1 MQIAIVDDR
10 AEDRAELSAC
20 LENYMK
26 KHQLDYTL
34 TEFEDGEN
42 FLKAAAQVN
51 FQLVFMDIYMENM
64 DGIETARRLR
74 QKNRLCKIVFLTIT
88 EDYARMGYSLSAS
101 YYLLKPLSLHQA
113 DFEEAMELC
122 QLKPPYEVMTLS
134 VMADRQKLELPTEK
148 ILYIDYQNRM
158 TRIHTA
164 ERVIP
169 VSGGFQEVTA
179 ALQKDKRF
187 LPCYRGILINMD
199 YISQVDSQ
207 TFRLINGEELP
218 IALRNGKQLRET
230 YRQYVF
236 SGMGGYRMRMKQMHR
251 RILEGC
257 LACLLCFTGSI
268 PAFAA
273 ETATPANADERRE
286 NPPGLESEASETRKS
301 GTPETPEE
309 VSLVLVTEIQN
320 EDELLSL
327 PDFTLPLRTTPS
339 DDDLEEIYQLA
350 LRYQTVCATVTAGEE
365 IRQET
370 FSVAWDFS
378 AIDQTTPGEYT
389 AAGRIELPKG
399 YAFGEAVLQE
409 LQISV
414 RVEEM
419 PPAVITSIEQWYPY
433 TDAFAIQQG
442 SETETLENLFAFSPY
457 YLECYAENGTSYTA
471 VVEWDF
477 SGIDLNTVGL
487 YHAAG
492 RLTAPENTIFADR
505 VDFPEI
511 SIPVSVQAP
520 GSPDI
525 NCFLVRRGGLYF
537 PWVTPPGNLDK
548 VSIWLSKNNGSWNR
562 LESGVYVGQEM
573 LSIATR
579 LLMPGSSYRLQ
590 VDYDGGQTGILS
602 FTYADEIVLEGY
614 HEGDRDGGDAG
625 GNPPD
630 TIIQPPPEDT
640 NNQDDGFADRPS
652 TKPPKPPATNG
663 GGTDSDDSEKAPPVS
678 EENDP
683 ADHEPSHKSSE
694 PSWEGK
700 DDSIDIDKDDFPS
713 EQSNGDTEEDA
724 DSKNPDF
731 SEFFDETTDRISG
744 TRFLMMLQTW
754 EQRAVFS
761 KQGITISIPK
771 DALPEGIQNEDQIEV
786 IIQKDTDGGFSFS
799 FSINGTALSSLP
811 DVSVMLPCPNDPAT
825 GTWFLCDESG
835 VEIPMTGYDDA
846 AKAVS
851 FQISHTGAYTII
863 GKEDA
868 VSLAQAADTE
878 HSRSPILL
886 LIPACLLLLSAGVFF
901 LRRRRK

>member
-1 MQIAIVDDR
+1 
-10 AEDRAELSAC
+10 
-20 LENYMK
+20 
-26 KHQLDYTL
+26 
-34 TEFEDGEN
+34 
-42 FLKAAAQVN
+42 
-51 FQLVFMDIYMENM
+51 
-64 DGIETARRLR
+64 
-74 QKNRLCKIVFLTIT
+74 
-88 EDYARMGYSLSAS
+88 
-101 YYLLKPLSLHQA
+101 
-113 DFEEAMELC
+113 
-122 QLKPPYEVMTLS
+122 
-134 VMADRQKLELPTEK
+134 
-148 ILYIDYQNRM
+148 
-158 TRIHTA
+158 
-164 ERVIP
+164 
-169 VSGGFQEVTA
+169 
-179 ALQKDKRF
+179 
-187 LPCYRGILINMD
+187 
-199 YISQVDSQ
+199 
-207 TFRLINGEELP
+207 
-218 IALRNGKQLRET
+218 
-230 YRQYVF
+230 
-236 SGMGGYRMRMKQMHR
+236 MRMKQIHR
-251 RILEGC
+251 RILGGC

-286 NPPGLESEASETRKS
+286 NPPGLESKA
-301 GTPETPEE
+301 PETPEASEE

-350 LRYQTVCATVTAGEE
+350 LQYQTVCATVTVGEE

-370 FSVAWDFS
+370 FPVVWDFS

-389 AAGRIELPKG
+389 AAGRIELPDG

-433 TDAFAIQQG
+433 TDAFAVQQG
-442 SETETLENLFAFSPY
+442 SPTETLENLFAFSPY

-487 YHAAG
+487 YYVAG
-492 RLTAPENTIFADR
+492 RLTAPANTAFAEGIA
-505 VDFPEI
+505 FPEI

-520 GSPDI
+520 GRPDI
-525 NCFLVRRGGLYF
+525 NCFLSARGNLHF
-537 PWVTPPGNLDK
+537 PWVTPPGGLDEIS
-548 VSIWLSKNNGSWNR
+548 VWLSENNGSWNR

-573 LSIATR
+573 LSIGTR
-579 LLMPGSSYRLQ
+579 LLTPGSSYRLQ

-640 NNQDDGFADRPS
+640 DDQDDGFADRPS
-652 TKPPKPPATNG
+652 TKPPKPPVTNDG
-663 GGTDSDDSEKAPPVS
+663 GMDS
-678 EENDP
+678 
-683 ADHEPSHKSSE
+683 
-694 PSWEGK
+694 

-713 EQSNGDTEEDA
+713 EQANGDTEEDTALQQPPEVQTIAGASELTVPDPAWKLSENRKEPVQSAMTVPLESA
-724 DSKNPDF
+724 DSKSPDF

-744 TRFLMMLQTW
+744 TRFLMMLQTGA
-754 EQRAVFS
+754 QRAIFS

-799 FSINGTALSSLP
+799 FSINGTVLNSLP
-811 DVSVMLPCPNDPAT
+811 DVSVMLPYPNDPAA
-825 GTWFLCDESG
+825 GTLFLCDESG
-835 VEIPMTGYDDA
+835 VEVPMTGYDDT
-846 AKAVS
+846 AKAAS
-851 FQISHTGAYTII
+851 FQISHTGTYTIV
-863 GKEDA
+863 GKEDTA
-868 VSLAQAADTE
+868 SLAHAADTE
-878 HSRSPILL
+878 HSRSPIFFF
-886 LIPACLLLLSAGVFF
+886 IPVCLVLLSAGEFF

>member
-1 MQIAIVDDR
+1 
-10 AEDRAELSAC
+10 
-20 LENYMK
+20 
-26 KHQLDYTL
+26 
-34 TEFEDGEN
+34 
-42 FLKAAAQVN
+42 
-51 FQLVFMDIYMENM
+51 
-64 DGIETARRLR
+64 
-74 QKNRLCKIVFLTIT
+74 
-88 EDYARMGYSLSAS
+88 
-101 YYLLKPLSLHQA
+101 
-113 DFEEAMELC
+113 
-122 QLKPPYEVMTLS
+122 
-134 VMADRQKLELPTEK
+134 
-148 ILYIDYQNRM
+148 
-158 TRIHTA
+158 
-164 ERVIP
+164 
-169 VSGGFQEVTA
+169 
-179 ALQKDKRF
+179 
-187 LPCYRGILINMD
+187 
-199 YISQVDSQ
+199 
-207 TFRLINGEELP
+207 
-218 IALRNGKQLRET
+218 
-230 YRQYVF
+230 
-236 SGMGGYRMRMKQMHR
+236 MRMKQMHR

-257 LACLLCFTGSI
+257 LACLLCFTCSI

-273 ETATPANADERRE
+273 ETATPSNADERRE
-286 NPPGLESEASETRKS
+286 NPPDLESEAPGTLESK
-301 GTPETPEE
+301 TPEASEE
-309 VSLVLVTEIQN
+309 VSLVLVTEIQK

-378 AIDQTTPGEYT
+378 DIDQTTPGEYT
-389 AAGRIELPKG
+389 AAGRIELPEG

-414 RVEEM
+414 RVKEM

-433 TDAFAIQQG
+433 TDAFAVQQG

-477 SGIDLNTVGL
+477 SDIDLNTVGL

-505 VDFPEI
+505 VDFSEI

-525 NCFLVRRGGLYF
+525 NCFLVRRGSLYF

-548 VSIWLSKNNGSWNR
+548 VSIWLSENSGSWNR

-602 FTYADEIVLEGY
+602 FTYADGIVLEGY

-640 NNQDDGFADRPS
+640 DDQDDGFADRPS

-663 GGTDSDDSEKAPPVS
+663 GGTNSDDSEKAPPVS
-678 EENDP
+678 GENKP
-683 ADHEPSHKSSE
+683 TDHKPSE
-694 PSWEGK
+694 PSWVGK
-700 DDSIDIDKDDFPS
+700 DDSIDKEEFPS
-713 EQSNGDTEEDA
+713 KQTNGDAEEALEPDAGSDEPTIPESKNRKDSVQSAMTVPQEGA
-724 DSKNPDF
+724 DSQNSAF

-744 TRFLMMLQTW
+744 TRFLMMLQTG
-754 EQRAVFS
+754 EQRAIFS

-771 DALPEGIQNEDQIEV
+771 DALPEDIQNEDQIEV

-811 DVSVMLPCPNDPAT
+811 DVSVMLPCPNDPAA

-846 AKAVS
+846 AKAAS
-851 FQISHTGAYTII
+851 FQISHTGTYTIAV
-863 GKEDA
+863 KEDA
-868 VSLAQAADTE
+868 ISLAQAADTE

>member
-1 MQIAIVDDR
+1 M
-10 AEDRAELSAC
+10 
-20 LENYMK
+20 
-26 KHQLDYTL
+26 
-34 TEFEDGEN
+34 
-42 FLKAAAQVN
+42 
-51 FQLVFMDIYMENM
+51 
-64 DGIETARRLR
+64 
-74 QKNRLCKIVFLTIT
+74 
-88 EDYARMGYSLSAS
+88 
-101 YYLLKPLSLHQA
+101 
-113 DFEEAMELC
+113 
-122 QLKPPYEVMTLS
+122 
-134 VMADRQKLELPTEK
+134 
-148 ILYIDYQNRM
+148 
-158 TRIHTA
+158 RIK
-164 ERVIP
+164 EI
-169 VSGGFQEVTA
+169 
-179 ALQKDKRF
+179 
-187 LPCYRGILINMD
+187 
-199 YISQVDSQ
+199 
-207 TFRLINGEELP
+207 
-218 IALRNGKQLRET
+218 
-230 YRQYVF
+230 
-236 SGMGGYRMRMKQMHR
+236 HR
-251 RILEGC
+251 RILGGC
-257 LACLLCFTGSI
+257 LACLLCFTCSI

-273 ETATPANADERRE
+273 ETATPANADERTE
-286 NPPGLESEASETRKS
+286 ILPDLESEAPGTLDS
-301 GTPETPEE
+301 GTPEASEE
-309 VSLVLVTEIQN
+309 VSLVLVTEIQK

-389 AAGRIELPKG
+389 ATGRIELPEG

-433 TDAFAIQQG
+433 TDAFAVQQG

-487 YHAAG
+487 YHAMG
-492 RLTAPENTIFADR
+492 KLTAPENTAFAEGIA
-505 VDFPEI
+505 FPEI
-511 SIPVSVQAP
+511 SISVSVQAP
-520 GSPDI
+520 GRPDI
-525 NCFLVRRGGLYF
+525 NCFLAARGNLHF
-537 PWVTPPGNLDK
+537 PWVTPPGELDEIS
-548 VSIWLSKNNGSWNR
+548 VWLSENNGSWNR

-640 NNQDDGFADRPS
+640 DDQDDGFADRPS
-652 TKPPKPPATNG
+652 TKPSKPPATNG
-663 GGTDSDDSEKAPPVS
+663 GGMDSDDSEKAPPVT

-694 PSWEGK
+694 PSLEGK

-713 EQSNGDTEEDA
+713 EQANGDTEEDTALQQPPEVRTIAGASELTVPDPALKLSENRKEPVQSMMTVPLEDA
-724 DSKNPDF
+724 DSKSPDF

-744 TRFLMMLQTW
+744 TRFLMMLQTG

-799 FSINGTALSSLP
+799 FSINGTALNSLP
-811 DVSVMLPCPNDPAT
+811 DVSVMLPYPNDPAA
-825 GTWFLCDESG
+825 GTLFLCDESG
-835 VEIPMTGYDDA
+835 VEVPMTGYDDT
-846 AKAVS
+846 AKAAS
-851 FQISHTGAYTII
+851 FQISHTGAYTIV

-878 HSRSPILL
+878 HSRSPIFF

>member
-1 MQIAIVDDR
+1 
-10 AEDRAELSAC
+10 
-20 LENYMK
+20 
-26 KHQLDYTL
+26 
-34 TEFEDGEN
+34 
-42 FLKAAAQVN
+42 
-51 FQLVFMDIYMENM
+51 
-64 DGIETARRLR
+64 
-74 QKNRLCKIVFLTIT
+74 
-88 EDYARMGYSLSAS
+88 
-101 YYLLKPLSLHQA
+101 
-113 DFEEAMELC
+113 
-122 QLKPPYEVMTLS
+122 
-134 VMADRQKLELPTEK
+134 
-148 ILYIDYQNRM
+148 
-158 TRIHTA
+158 
-164 ERVIP
+164 
-169 VSGGFQEVTA
+169 
-179 ALQKDKRF
+179 
-187 LPCYRGILINMD
+187 
-199 YISQVDSQ
+199 
-207 TFRLINGEELP
+207 
-218 IALRNGKQLRET
+218 
-230 YRQYVF
+230 
-236 SGMGGYRMRMKQMHR
+236 MRMKQMHR

-257 LACLLCFTGSI
+257 LACLLCFTCSI

-273 ETATPANADERRE
+273 ETATPSNADERRE
-286 NPPGLESEASETRKS
+286 ILPDLESEAPGTLESK
-301 GTPETPEE
+301 TPEASEE
-309 VSLVLVTEIQN
+309 VSLVLVTEIQK

-389 AAGRIELPKG
+389 AAGRIELPEG

-419 PPAVITSIEQWYPY
+419 PPAVITSIDQWYPY

-442 SETETLENLFAFSPY
+442 SQTEALENLFAFSPY
-457 YLECYAENGTSYTA
+457 YLDCYADNGTRYAA

-487 YHAAG
+487 YHAIG
-492 RLTAPENTIFADR
+492 KLTAPANTAFAKGIA
-505 VDFPEI
+505 FPEI

-520 GSPDI
+520 GRPDI
-525 NCFLVRRGGLYF
+525 NCFLSARGNLHF
-537 PWVTPPGNLDK
+537 PWVTPPGELDEIS
-548 VSIWLSKNNGSWNR
+548 VWLSENNGSWNR

-579 LLMPGSSYRLQ
+579 LLTPGSSYRLQ

-614 HEGDRDGGDAG
+614 HDGDRDGGDAG

-640 NNQDDGFADRPS
+640 DDQDDGFADRPS

-663 GGTDSDDSEKAPPVS
+663 GGTNS
-678 EENDP
+678 
-683 ADHEPSHKSSE
+683 
-694 PSWEGK
+694 
-700 DDSIDIDKDDFPS
+700 DDSIDKEEFPS
-713 EQSNGDTEEDA
+713 KQTNGDAEEALEPDAGSDEPTIPESKNRKDSVQSAMTVPQEGA
-724 DSKNPDF
+724 DSQNSAF

-744 TRFLMMLQTW
+744 TRFLMMLQTG

-786 IIQKDTDGGFSFS
+786 IIQTDTDGGFSFS

-811 DVSVMLPCPNDPAT
+811 DVSVMLPCPNDPAA

-851 FQISHTGAYTII
+851 FQISHTGAYTIV

>member
-1 MQIAIVDDR
+1 
-10 AEDRAELSAC
+10 
-20 LENYMK
+20 
-26 KHQLDYTL
+26 
-34 TEFEDGEN
+34 
-42 FLKAAAQVN
+42 
-51 FQLVFMDIYMENM
+51 
-64 DGIETARRLR
+64 
-74 QKNRLCKIVFLTIT
+74 
-88 EDYARMGYSLSAS
+88 
-101 YYLLKPLSLHQA
+101 
-113 DFEEAMELC
+113 
-122 QLKPPYEVMTLS
+122 
-134 VMADRQKLELPTEK
+134 
-148 ILYIDYQNRM
+148 
-158 TRIHTA
+158 
-164 ERVIP
+164 
-169 VSGGFQEVTA
+169 
-179 ALQKDKRF
+179 
-187 LPCYRGILINMD
+187 
-199 YISQVDSQ
+199 
-207 TFRLINGEELP
+207 
-218 IALRNGKQLRET
+218 
-230 YRQYVF
+230 
-236 SGMGGYRMRMKQMHR
+236 MHR

-257 LACLLCFTGSI
+257 LACLLCFTCSI

-273 ETATPANADERRE
+273 ETATPSNADERRE
-286 NPPGLESEASETRKS
+286 ILPDLESETPGTLESK
-301 GTPETPEE
+301 TPEASEE
-309 VSLVLVTEIQN
+309 VSLVLVTEIQK

-327 PDFTLPLRTTPS
+327 PAFTLPLRTTPS

-350 LRYQTVCATVTAGEE
+350 LQYQTVCATVTAGEE

-389 AAGRIELPKG
+389 AAGRIELPEG

-414 RVEEM
+414 RVKEM

-433 TDAFAIQQG
+433 TDAFAVQQG
-442 SETETLENLFAFSPY
+442 SGTEALENLFAFSPY

-487 YHAAG
+487 YHAIG
-492 RLTAPENTIFADR
+492 KLTAPANTAFAEGIA
-505 VDFPEI
+505 FPEI

-525 NCFLVRRGGLYF
+525 NCFLVRRGSLYF

-548 VSIWLSKNNGSWNR
+548 VSIWLSENNGSWNR
-562 LESGVYVGQEM
+562 LENGVYVGQEM
-573 LSIATR
+573 LSIATH
-579 LLMPGSSYRLQ
+579 LLTPGSSYRLQ

-640 NNQDDGFADRPS
+640 DDQDDGFADRPS

-663 GGTDSDDSEKAPPVS
+663 GGMDSDDSEKAPPVS
-678 EENDP
+678 GENKP
-683 ADHEPSHKSSE
+683 TDHKPSE
-694 PSWEGK
+694 PSWVGK
-700 DDSIDIDKDDFPS
+700 DDSIDKEEFPS
-713 EQSNGDTEEDA
+713 KQTNGDAEEALEPDAGSDEPTIPESKNRKDSVQSAMTVPQEGA
-724 DSKNPDF
+724 DSQNSAF

-744 TRFLMMLQTW
+744 TRFLMMLQTG

-799 FSINGTALSSLP
+799 FSINGTALNSLP
-811 DVSVMLPCPNDPAT
+811 DISVMLPYPNDPAA
-825 GTWFLCDESG
+825 GTLFLCDESG
-835 VEIPMTGYDDA
+835 VEIPMTGYDDT
-846 AKAVS
+846 AKAAS
-851 FQISHTGAYTII
+851 FQISHTGTYTIV
-863 GKEDA
+863 GKEDTA
-868 VSLAQAADTE
+868 SLAQAADTE
-878 HSRSPILL
+878 HSWSPIFF

>member
-1 MQIAIVDDR
+1 
-10 AEDRAELSAC
+10 
-20 LENYMK
+20 
-26 KHQLDYTL
+26 
-34 TEFEDGEN
+34 
-42 FLKAAAQVN
+42 
-51 FQLVFMDIYMENM
+51 
-64 DGIETARRLR
+64 
-74 QKNRLCKIVFLTIT
+74 
-88 EDYARMGYSLSAS
+88 
-101 YYLLKPLSLHQA
+101 
-113 DFEEAMELC
+113 
-122 QLKPPYEVMTLS
+122 
-134 VMADRQKLELPTEK
+134 
-148 ILYIDYQNRM
+148 
-158 TRIHTA
+158 
-164 ERVIP
+164 
-169 VSGGFQEVTA
+169 
-179 ALQKDKRF
+179 
-187 LPCYRGILINMD
+187 
-199 YISQVDSQ
+199 
-207 TFRLINGEELP
+207 
-218 IALRNGKQLRET
+218 
-230 YRQYVF
+230 
-236 SGMGGYRMRMKQMHR
+236 MRMKQIHR
-251 RILEGC
+251 RILGGC

-286 NPPGLESEASETRKS
+286 ILPDLESEASETRKS
-301 GTPETPEE
+301 KTPEASEE
-309 VSLVLVTEIQN
+309 VSLVLVTEIQK

-548 VSIWLSKNNGSWNR
+548 VSIWLSENNGSWNR

-579 LLMPGSSYRLQ
+579 LLTPGSSYRLQ

-614 HEGDRDGGDAG
+614 HDGDRDGGDAG

-640 NNQDDGFADRPS
+640 DDQDHGFADRPS
-652 TKPPKPPATNG
+652 TKPSKPPATNG
-663 GGTDSDDSEKAPPVS
+663 GGTDSDEPTIPEIEAPVISDQPEEDTTLTQPPEVQTIVGASELT
-678 EENDP
+678 DP
-683 ADHEPSHKSSE
+683 AWKLSE
-694 PSWEGK
+694 NRK
-700 DDSIDIDKDDFPS
+700 DSV
-713 EQSNGDTEEDA
+713 QSAMTVPQEAA
-724 DSKNPDF
+724 DSQNSAF

-744 TRFLMMLQTW
+744 TRFLMMLQTG

-771 DALPEGIQNEDQIEV
+771 NALPEGIQNEDQIEV

-799 FSINGTALSSLP
+799 FSINGTVLNSLP
-811 DVSVMLPCPNDPAT
+811 DVSVMLPYPNDPAA
-825 GTWFLCDESG
+825 GTLFLCDESG
-835 VEIPMTGYDDA
+835 VEVPMTGYDDT
-846 AKAVS
+846 AKAAS
-851 FQISHTGAYTII
+851 FQISHTGTYTIV
-863 GKEDA
+863 GKEDTA
-868 VSLAQAADTE
+868 SLAHAADTE
-878 HSRSPILL
+878 HSWSPIFF

>member
-1 MQIAIVDDR
+1 M
-10 AEDRAELSAC
+10 
-20 LENYMK
+20 
-26 KHQLDYTL
+26 
-34 TEFEDGEN
+34 
-42 FLKAAAQVN
+42 
-51 FQLVFMDIYMENM
+51 
-64 DGIETARRLR
+64 
-74 QKNRLCKIVFLTIT
+74 
-88 EDYARMGYSLSAS
+88 
-101 YYLLKPLSLHQA
+101 
-113 DFEEAMELC
+113 
-122 QLKPPYEVMTLS
+122 
-134 VMADRQKLELPTEK
+134 
-148 ILYIDYQNRM
+148 
-158 TRIHTA
+158 RIK
-164 ERVIP
+164 EI
-169 VSGGFQEVTA
+169 
-179 ALQKDKRF
+179 
-187 LPCYRGILINMD
+187 
-199 YISQVDSQ
+199 
-207 TFRLINGEELP
+207 
-218 IALRNGKQLRET
+218 
-230 YRQYVF
+230 
-236 SGMGGYRMRMKQMHR
+236 HR
-251 RILEGC
+251 RILGGC
-257 LACLLCFTGSI
+257 LACFLCFTGSI

-286 NPPGLESEASETRKS
+286 NPPDLESKASETLEI
-301 GTPETPEE
+301 GTPETPEASEE

-350 LRYQTVCATVTAGEE
+350 LQYQTVCATVTAGEE

-389 AAGRIELPKG
+389 AAGRIELPDG

-433 TDAFAIQQG
+433 TDAFAVQQG
-442 SETETLENLFAFSPY
+442 SEIETLENLFAFSPY

-487 YHAAG
+487 YYATG
-492 RLTAPENTIFADR
+492 RLTAPANTAFAEGIA
-505 VDFPEI
+505 FPEI

-520 GSPDI
+520 GRPDI
-525 NCFLVRRGGLYF
+525 NCFLSARGNLHF
-537 PWVTPPGNLDK
+537 PWVTPPGGLDEIS
-548 VSIWLSKNNGSWNR
+548 VWLSENNGSWNR

-579 LLMPGSSYRLQ
+579 LLAPGSSYRLQ

-614 HEGDRDGGDAG
+614 HDGDRDGGDAG

-630 TIIQPPPEDT
+630 TIIQPPPKDT
-640 NNQDDGFADRPS
+640 DDQDDGFTDRPS
-652 TKPPKPPATNG
+652 TKPPKPPATNDG
-663 GGTDSDDSEKAPPVS
+663 GMDS
-678 EENDP
+678 
-683 ADHEPSHKSSE
+683 
-694 PSWEGK
+694 

-713 EQSNGDTEEDA
+713 EQANGDTEEDTALQLPPEVQTIAGASELTVPDPAWKLSENRKEPVQSAMTVPQEVA
-724 DSKNPDF
+724 DSQNSAF

-744 TRFLMMLQTW
+744 TRFLMMLQTGA
-754 EQRAVFS
+754 QRAVFS

-799 FSINGTALSSLP
+799 FSINGTVLNSLP
-811 DVSVMLPCPNDPAT
+811 DVSVMLPCPNDPAA
-825 GTWFLCDESG
+825 GTLFLCDESG
-835 VEIPMTGYDDA
+835 VEVPMTGYDDT
-846 AKAVS
+846 AKAAS
-851 FQISHTGAYTII
+851 FQISHTGTYTIV
-863 GKEDA
+863 GKEDTA
-868 VSLAQAADTE
+868 SLAQAADTE
-878 HSRSPILL
+878 HSWSPIFFF
-886 LIPACLLLLSAGVFF
+886 IPACLVLLSAGEFF

>member
-1 MQIAIVDDR
+1 M
-10 AEDRAELSAC
+10 
-20 LENYMK
+20 
-26 KHQLDYTL
+26 
-34 TEFEDGEN
+34 
-42 FLKAAAQVN
+42 
-51 FQLVFMDIYMENM
+51 
-64 DGIETARRLR
+64 
-74 QKNRLCKIVFLTIT
+74 
-88 EDYARMGYSLSAS
+88 
-101 YYLLKPLSLHQA
+101 
-113 DFEEAMELC
+113 
-122 QLKPPYEVMTLS
+122 
-134 VMADRQKLELPTEK
+134 
-148 ILYIDYQNRM
+148 
-158 TRIHTA
+158 
-164 ERVIP
+164 
-169 VSGGFQEVTA
+169 
-179 ALQKDKRF
+179 
-187 LPCYRGILINMD
+187 
-199 YISQVDSQ
+199 
-207 TFRLINGEELP
+207 
-218 IALRNGKQLRET
+218 
-230 YRQYVF
+230 
-236 SGMGGYRMRMKQMHR
+236 
-251 RILEGC
+251 
-257 LACLLCFTGSI
+257 
-268 PAFAA
+268 
-273 ETATPANADERRE
+273 
-286 NPPGLESEASETRKS
+286 
-301 GTPETPEE
+301 
-309 VSLVLVTEIQN
+309 
-320 EDELLSL
+320 
-327 PDFTLPLRTTPS
+327 
-339 DDDLEEIYQLA
+339 
-350 LRYQTVCATVTAGEE
+350 
-365 IRQET
+365 
-370 FSVAWDFS
+370 
-378 AIDQTTPGEYT
+378 
-389 AAGRIELPKG
+389 
-399 YAFGEAVLQE
+399 QE

-414 RVEEM
+414 RVKEM

-433 TDAFAIQQG
+433 TDAFAVQEG

-511 SIPVSVQAP
+511 SIPISVQAP

-525 NCFLVRRGGLYF
+525 NCFLVRRGSLYF

-640 NNQDDGFADRPS
+640 DDQDDGFADRPS

-663 GGTDSDDSEKAPPVS
+663 GRVDSNDSEKTPPVS

-683 ADHEPSHKSSE
+683 ADREPSHKSSE

-713 EQSNGDTEEDA
+713 EQANGDTEEDA
-724 DSKNPDF
+724 DSKSPDF

-744 TRFLMMLQTW
+744 TRFLMMLQTG

-786 IIQKDTDGGFSFS
+786 IIQTDTDGGFSFS
-799 FSINGTALSSLP
+799 FSINGTALNSLP
-811 DVSVMLPCPNDPAT
+811 DVSVMLPCPNDPAA

-851 FQISHTGAYTII
+851 FQISHTGTYTIAV
-863 GKEDA
+863 KEDA
-868 VSLAQAADTE
+868 VFLAQAADTE

>member
-1 MQIAIVDDR
+1 
-10 AEDRAELSAC
+10 
-20 LENYMK
+20 
-26 KHQLDYTL
+26 
-34 TEFEDGEN
+34 
-42 FLKAAAQVN
+42 
-51 FQLVFMDIYMENM
+51 
-64 DGIETARRLR
+64 
-74 QKNRLCKIVFLTIT
+74 
-88 EDYARMGYSLSAS
+88 
-101 YYLLKPLSLHQA
+101 
-113 DFEEAMELC
+113 
-122 QLKPPYEVMTLS
+122 
-134 VMADRQKLELPTEK
+134 
-148 ILYIDYQNRM
+148 
-158 TRIHTA
+158 
-164 ERVIP
+164 
-169 VSGGFQEVTA
+169 
-179 ALQKDKRF
+179 
-187 LPCYRGILINMD
+187 
-199 YISQVDSQ
+199 
-207 TFRLINGEELP
+207 
-218 IALRNGKQLRET
+218 
-230 YRQYVF
+230 
-236 SGMGGYRMRMKQMHR
+236 MRMKEIHR
-251 RILEGC
+251 RILGGC

-273 ETATPANADERRE
+273 ETATPANADEITE
-286 NPPGLESEASETRKS
+286 ILPDLESEAPGTLDN
-301 GTPETPEE
+301 GTPETPEAPEE
-309 VSLVLVTEIQN
+309 VSLILVTEIQN
-320 EDELLSL
+320 EGELLSL

-339 DDDLEEIYQLA
+339 DDDLEEVYQLA
-350 LRYQTVCATVTAGEE
+350 LQYQTVCATVTAGEE

-389 AAGRIELPKG
+389 AAGRIELPEG
-399 YAFGEAVLQE
+399 YAFGEAVLRE

-433 TDAFAIQQG
+433 TDAFAVQQG
-442 SETETLENLFAFSPY
+442 SGTEALEALFAASPY

-487 YHAAG
+487 YHATG

-525 NCFLVRRGGLYF
+525 NCFLVRRGSLYF
-537 PWVTPPGNLDK
+537 PWVAPSGELDEIS
-548 VSIWLSKNNGSWNR
+548 VWLSENNGSWNR

-579 LLMPGSSYRLQ
+579 LLTPGSSYRLQ

-625 GNPPD
+625 ENPPD

-640 NNQDDGFADRPS
+640 DDQDDGFTDRPS
-652 TKPPKPPATNG
+652 TKPPKPPVTNDG
-663 GGTDSDDSEKAPPVS
+663 GMDSDDSEDALEPDAGSDEPTIPEIETPVVS
-678 EENDP
+678 DQPEENTALQQP
-683 ADHEPSHKSSE
+683 PES
-694 PSWEGK
+694 
-700 DDSIDIDKDDFPS
+700 
-713 EQSNGDTEEDA
+713 A
-724 DSKNPDF
+724 DSKKPVF

-744 TRFLMMLQTW
+744 TRFLMMLQTG

-799 FSINGTALSSLP
+799 FSINGTALNSLP
-811 DVSVMLPCPNDPAT
+811 DVSVMLPYPNDPAADT
-825 GTWFLCDESG
+825 LFLGDESG
-835 VEIPMTGYDDA
+835 VEIPMTGYDDT
-846 AKAVS
+846 AKAAS
-851 FQISHTGAYTII
+851 FQISHTGTYTLAV
-863 GKEDA
+863 KEDA
-868 VSLAQAADTE
+868 VSLAHAADTE

-886 LIPACLLLLSAGVFF
+886 LIPACLLLLSAGEFF

>member
-1 MQIAIVDDR
+1 
-10 AEDRAELSAC
+10 
-20 LENYMK
+20 
-26 KHQLDYTL
+26 
-34 TEFEDGEN
+34 
-42 FLKAAAQVN
+42 
-51 FQLVFMDIYMENM
+51 
-64 DGIETARRLR
+64 
-74 QKNRLCKIVFLTIT
+74 
-88 EDYARMGYSLSAS
+88 
-101 YYLLKPLSLHQA
+101 
-113 DFEEAMELC
+113 
-122 QLKPPYEVMTLS
+122 
-134 VMADRQKLELPTEK
+134 
-148 ILYIDYQNRM
+148 
-158 TRIHTA
+158 
-164 ERVIP
+164 
-169 VSGGFQEVTA
+169 
-179 ALQKDKRF
+179 
-187 LPCYRGILINMD
+187 
-199 YISQVDSQ
+199 
-207 TFRLINGEELP
+207 
-218 IALRNGKQLRET
+218 
-230 YRQYVF
+230 
-236 SGMGGYRMRMKQMHR
+236 MRMKEIHR
-251 RILEGC
+251 RILGGC
-257 LACLLCFTGSI
+257 LACFLCFTGSI

-286 NPPGLESEASETRKS
+286 NPPGLESKAPGTLEI
-301 GTPETPEE
+301 GTPETPEASEE

-327 PDFTLPLRTTPS
+327 PAFTLPLRTTPS

-350 LRYQTVCATVTAGEE
+350 LQYQTVCATVTAGEE

-370 FSVAWDFS
+370 FPVVWDFS
-378 AIDQTTPGEYT
+378 AIDQTTPGEYA
-389 AAGRIELPKG
+389 AAGRIELPEG

-433 TDAFAIQQG
+433 TDAFAVQQG

-505 VDFPEI
+505 VAFPEI

-525 NCFLVRRGGLYF
+525 NCFLVRRGSLYF
-537 PWVTPPGNLDK
+537 PWVTPPGGLDEIS
-548 VSIWLSKNNGSWNR
+548 VWLSENNGSWNR

-579 LLMPGSSYRLQ
+579 LLTPGSSYRLQ

-640 NNQDDGFADRPS
+640 DDQDDGFADRPS
-652 TKPPKPPATNG
+652 TKPPKPPVTNDVG
-663 GGTDSDDSEKAPPVS
+663 MDS
-678 EENDP
+678 
-683 ADHEPSHKSSE
+683 
-694 PSWEGK
+694 

-713 EQSNGDTEEDA
+713 EQANGDTEEDTALQQPPEVQTIAGASELTVPDPAWKLSENRKEPVQSAMTVPQEVA
-724 DSKNPDF
+724 DSQNSAF

-744 TRFLMMLQTW
+744 TRFLMMLQTG

-799 FSINGTALSSLP
+799 FSINGTVLNSLP
-811 DVSVMLPCPNDPAT
+811 DVSVMLPCPNDPAA
-825 GTWFLCDESG
+825 GTLFLCDESG
-835 VEIPMTGYDDA
+835 VEVPMTGYDDT
-846 AKAVS
+846 AKAAS
-851 FQISHTGAYTII
+851 FQISHTGAYSIV
-863 GKEDA
+863 GKEDTA
-868 VSLAQAADTE
+868 SLAQAADTE
-878 HSRSPILL
+878 HSRSPIFFF
-886 LIPACLLLLSAGVFF
+886 IPVCLVLLSAGEFF